1 MGQTNT
7 AGTPTGTRTGI
18 ERLLAPSSIAM
29 VGASNQEMRIG
40 GQVYGNLALNFKG
53 ALYPVHPRDQ
63 AVQGDRA
70 YRSVADLPGPVD
82 LAVIAVPAGHV
93 AGVIEQCGERGVG
106 GAVVLTAGFAEAGP
120 DGAALQRELADAAA
134 RTGVRVV
141 GPNCIGYLSSA
152 GGVAASFAMPPG
164 TPLPPAGPVAL
175 VSQSGGFGSYIA
187 EKAQLA
193 GLRLGWF
200 VSTGNEVDVNI
211 AQVLRFLVE
220 RDETRVLLAFSETL
234 RDPDVFV
241 ETARRAA
248 ELDKPLVLLKAGR
261 SEEAARAALSH
272 TASVVGSAE
281 VFDAVC
287 RQHGVVVADTMEE
300 MLDLGMIFQD
310 GRRPRGDRIGIM
322 TTSGGAGVLLAD
334 GAGMAGLSVPEFP
347 PGERDAIAAKMPQPF
362 YGSASN
368 PVDTTAQIT
377 AAPDLFQTVLG
388 EVVGGSVVDMA
399 ATVTWARPGAAN
411 DAIIETYRSTDKP
424 FAVLCTT
431 WLEDFQKAGVPTFT
445 DPRRVVHALA
455 ALARHTLRRPPA
467 TPEFVPDEDRAR
479 RVRSMLVEARNLG
492 EDVLLESTAKRVM
505 AEYGI
510 PVTREIYVRG
520 VRDSGPDEVAA
531 AAAKLG
537 GPVALK
543 VMSYQLPHKS
553 DVGGL
558 RLGLSGADA
567 VKDAYRDML
576 AEVAR
581 RAPDAM
587 ISGVLVQEMA
597 PARLEIGCGM
607 RHDPVFGPMV
617 ALGPGGI
624 MIEMLAETALLR
636 PPFDAAAAK
645 EAIGGLLG
653 GRLVGGS
660 RGLSPGELDLLAAT
674 MTGLGALALEVPE
687 IAEVDVNPVRVA
699 DGGAVAADAL
709 IVLADDAEES

>member
-1 MGQTNT
+1 MGE
-7 AGTPTGTRTGI
+7 AGAAGRRATGI
-18 ERLLAPSSIAM
+18 ERLLSPRSIAM
-29 VGASNQEMRIG
+29 VGASNQVERIG
-40 GQVYGNLALNFKG
+40 GQVYGNLALSFKG
-53 ALYPVHPRDQ
+53 ELYPVHPRDETI
-63 AVQGDRA
+63 QGDRA
-70 YRSVADLPGPVD
+70 YRSVADLPEPVD
-82 LAVIAVPAGHV
+82 LAVIAVPAQHV
-93 AGVIEQCGERGVG
+93 TGVVEQCGKRGVG
-106 GAVVLTAGFAEAGP
+106 GAVVLTAGFAEAGEA
-120 DGAALQRELADAAA
+120 GEALQRELAEVAA
-134 RTGVRVV
+134 RTGVRVT

-164 TPLPPAGPVAL
+164 TPLPPPGPVAL

-211 AQVLRFLVE
+211 AQVLRYLVE
-220 RDETRVLLAFSETL
+220 QDETRVLLAFSETL

-248 ELDKPLVLLKAGR
+248 ELDKPLIMLKAGR
-261 SEEAARAALSH
+261 SREAARAALSH

-287 RQHGVVVADTMEE
+287 RQYGVVVADTMEE

-334 GAGMAGLSVPEFP
+334 GAGMSGLTVPEFP
-347 PGERDAIAAKMPQPF
+347 AEERDAIAAKMPQPF

-399 ATVTWARPGAAN
+399 TTVTWARPGPAN

-424 FAVLCTT
+424 FAVLCTA
-431 WLEDFQKAGVPTFT
+431 WLDEFQKAGVPTYT
-445 DPRRVVHALA
+445 DPKRAVHALA
-455 ALARHTLRRPPA
+455 TLARHTLRRPPPA
-467 TPEFVPDEDRAR
+467 PSFTPDADRAG
-479 RVRSMLVEARNLG
+479 RVRGMLGEARTLG
-492 EDVLLESTAKRVM
+492 DGVLLESTSKRVM

-510 PVTREIYVRG
+510 PVTRETFVRG

-531 AAAKLG
+531 AAEALG

-567 VKDAYRDML
+567 VRAAYREML
-576 AEVAR
+576 AEVER
-581 RAPDAM
+581 RAPEAI

-607 RHDPVFGPMV
+607 RRDPVFGPMV

-636 PPFDAAAAK
+636 PPFDADAARA
-645 EAIGGLLG
+645 AIGGLLG

-660 RGLSPGELDLLAAT
+660 RGLSPAELDLLAAT
-674 MTGLGALALEVPE
+674 MTGLGQLALEVPE
-687 IAEVDVNPVRVA
+687 IGEIDVNPVRVA
-699 DGGAVAADAL
+699 DGSAVAADAL
-709 IVLADDAEES
+709 IVLASDDGEEG